1 MFKSLF
7 GKIFSKGVFASLIAG
22 ALLLGGAQNAS
33 AITVIP
39 LDNGFSG
46 FARQDIE
53 FLPILTEIDHDPLT
67 VDIFDTGFYQ
77 FFLVNEDFSDL
88 SPQLVTFDFNIVQ
101 GNLTFS
107 ILTPDFPE
115 LSFTSAVLSGSGDLL
130 NPTAVSFSFTLVP
143 QIFSV
148 LITDDGQGAQYD
160 LDLTVTAVPLPVPGM
175 LLATALLGLGF
186 LRHRR
191 KHA

>member
-7 GKIFSKGVFASLIAG
+7 GKILSKGVFASLIAG
-22 ALLLGGAQNAS
+22 ALLLAGAQNAS

-77 FFLVNEDFSDL
+77 FFLVNEDFSNAE
-88 SPQLVTFDFNIVQ
+88 QLVTFDFNVFQ
-101 GNLTFS
+101 GNLTFQ
-107 ILTPDFPE
+107 IPE
-115 LSFTSAVLSGSGDLL
+115 LSFISSVVSGSGDLL

-160 LDLTVTAVPLPVPGM
+160 LDLTVTAVPLPVPGI

-191 KHA
+191 NHA